1 MCHHLKA
8 DGGKLHC
15 KAFLSDHIYPVMKY
29 FYADESGHHP
39 HPYSHSFLLLHH
51 LNEYLLEE

>member
-8 DGGKLHC
+8 DGGKRRC

-29 FYADESGHHP
+29 FYADESGRHP
-39 HPYSHSFLLLHH
+39 HPYSHSFLFLHH